1 MLETEFILVSSL
13 ILRRLADAAL
23 GTLSVHLG
31 NQRLFT
37 PQVRRKL
44 TLLERRLSPE
54 PIPVDP
60 LVVFPVVDGEIAV
73 SETR

>member
-31 NQRLFT
+31 NQRLFES
-37 PQVRRKL
+37 QMGREL
-44 TLLERRLSPE
+44 ALLERRLRSE